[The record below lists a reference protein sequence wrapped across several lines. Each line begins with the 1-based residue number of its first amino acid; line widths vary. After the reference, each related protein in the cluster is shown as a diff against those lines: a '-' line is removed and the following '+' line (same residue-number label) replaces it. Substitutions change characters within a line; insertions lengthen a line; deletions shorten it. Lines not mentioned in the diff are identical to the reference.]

1 MTTSKIELTF
11 TQCKQIIENGVDL
24 REFVERVNDQ
34 PEFMSDTN
42 FNMGIDSIGELQSII
57 QCGCASNAH
66 ASVYYYDANKCMSE
80 HGDEVLEYIEN
91 SIGELLPPKEGS
103 SWSQLASDYLSAA
116 VELWCGSF
124 ADDLDG
130 VNWE

>member
-1 MTTSKIELTF
+1 MTTSIKLTF

-24 REFVERVNDQ
+24 RDFVERVNDQ
-34 PEFMSDTN
+34 PDFMQYDG
-42 FNMGIDSIGELQSII
+42 MGIDSISELQSII

-66 ASVYYYDANKCMSE
+66 SSVYYYDANKCMSE
-80 HGDEVLEYIEN
+80 HGDSVLEYIEN
-91 SIGELLPPKEGS
+91 SIGELPAPKEGS

-116 VELWCGSF
+116 IELWCGNF

-130 VNWE
+130 VDWD